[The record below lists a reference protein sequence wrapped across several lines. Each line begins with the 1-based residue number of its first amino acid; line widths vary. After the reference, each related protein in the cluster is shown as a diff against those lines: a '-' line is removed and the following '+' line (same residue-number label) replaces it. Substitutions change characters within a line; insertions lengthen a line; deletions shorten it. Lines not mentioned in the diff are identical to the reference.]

1 MKLIAFEH
9 IQNYRFLLTFKD
21 GTAVECD
28 LDELIGT
35 HVSIEDISSARIDP
49 EWGCLEFKGGQV
61 DIAPKTLY
69 RFSTKGRESQA
80 A

>member
-9 IQNYRFLLTFKD
+9 IQNYRFLLTFKN
-21 GTAVECD
+21 GAVVECD
-28 LDELIGT
+28 LKELIGA
-35 HVSIEDISSARIDP
+35 HVSVEDLSSARIDP
-49 EWGCLEFKGGQV
+49 DWGCLELKDGQV

-69 RFSTKGRESQA
+69 QFSTKGRESQA